1 MKNIVVDY
9 SQSVSL
15 LANVNSTIP
24 LSLRNYRQAY
34 RYRLLGINLD
44 IPSAGGGSTMLAE
57 LQLGKPY
64 GAATLVVPIWDMIST
79 SRILLYQGIV
89 GATGTPNPTINFGS
103 PAANNGVLEVSNN
116 YVLNLVLRCS
126 VNFSVALVAQ
136 LNWEELNAM

>member
-1 MKNIVVDY
+1 
-9 SQSVSL
+9 
-15 LANVNSTIP
+15 
-24 LSLRNYRQAY
+24 
-34 RYRLLGINLD
+34 
-44 IPSAGGGSTMLAE
+44 MLAE